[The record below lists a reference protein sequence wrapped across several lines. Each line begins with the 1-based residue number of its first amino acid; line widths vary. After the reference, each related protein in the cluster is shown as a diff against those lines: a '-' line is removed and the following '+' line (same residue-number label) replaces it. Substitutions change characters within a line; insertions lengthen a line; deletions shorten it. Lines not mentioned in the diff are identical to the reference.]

1 MGNIWR
7 FPTLVSKWGG
17 MTFLLPYFLFVILI
31 GSTGVIGEF
40 ALGRAAG
47 AGPVDAFGM
56 CTEARWGKRRPGEL
70 VGYIPVLGSLALA
83 IGYTCVMGWIFKYT
97 FLAFDGGL
105 SAMGQD
111 MDGIVGSF
119 NATASAWGANVWVV
133 VAVAV
138 SFVIMSFGIAG
149 GIEKANKIMMPIL
162 FLLFVGLGIYVGTLP
177 GASDGYRYIF
187 TIKPAGLLDPYVWIY
202 AFGQAFFS
210 LSVAGNGSVI
220 YGSYLSKSECIPSS
234 ARNVALFDTIAALL
248 AAFAAGVLTGLVTGL
263 LHTKLGIPAI
273 LAGILTQFALY
284 SINLR
289 IMSMKANTPVN
300 PDKYSLFL
308 TLRSVPGAIWKGL
321 LLAAVLIALLYW
333 YFGTEQGS
341 AIRATGA
348 NPSMSRA
355 QGININAMKVLGLS
369 LSNGMVALSGGL
381 MAQYQGFADI
391 NMGRGAIVIGLAAVI
406 IGEGLCD
413 AFFRKGCNFSV
424 RLSFVILGG
433 IVYYLV
439 MVLILWLKLDPNDL
453 KLFTAV
459 IVAAFLAVP
468 YLKGQAKSSFHRLKK
483 GDK

>member
-1 MGNIWR
+1 MNSLVLASLSL
-7 FPTLVSKWGG
+7 PNLVSRLPGGVAQGIIWGI
-17 MTFLLPYFLFVILI
+17 M
-31 GSTGVIGEF
+31 
-40 ALGRAAG
+40 ALGVYITFRLLDVADLT
-47 AGPVDAFGM
+47 VD
-56 CTEARWGKRRPGEL
+56 
-70 VGYIPVLGSLALA
+70 
-83 IGYTCVMGWIFKYT
+83 
-97 FLAFDGGL
+97 
-105 SAMGQD
+105 
-111 MDGIVGSF
+111 GSF
-119 NATASAWGANVWVV
+119 TTGGAVTVML
-133 VAVAV
+133 
-138 SFVIMSFGIAG
+138 IIAG
-149 GIEKANKIMMPIL
+149 W
-162 FLLFVGLGIYVGTLP
+162 
-177 GASDGYRYIF
+177 
-187 TIKPAGLLDPYVWIY
+187 PAW
-202 AFGQAFFS
+202 
-210 LSVAGNGSVI
+210 
-220 YGSYLSKSECIPSS
+220 
-234 ARNVALFDTIAALL
+234 AALL
-248 AAFAAGVLTGLVTGL
+248 AAVVAGLLAGLVTGL

-391 NMGRGAIVIGLAAVI
+391 NMGRGAVI
-406 IGEGLCD
+406 IGEVLCD

-483 GDK
+483 GGK